1 MTAEPAP
8 APPEPAAGPVPAP
21 APPEPAAGPGPAP
34 VADAVPTVELRHISR
49 EFGSEPRVRAL
60 RDVDLTIDRGSSVAI
75 VGASGSGESTLLNV
89 LGCLDRPTSGTYLLD
104 GIDVSHLD
112 EPRRAVLRAEVIGF
126 VFQTFNL
133 LAHRSVLDNVMLAE
147 VYRGATRQGRAER
160 ALAALA
166 RVGMQDRARFLP
178 TRLSG
183 GEQQRVAIARALMA
197 DHSLLLCDEP
207 TGNLDSAN
215 TASVLA
221 LFDELSA
228 LGLTLVMV
236 THEDQVAAHAQRRVR
251 MVDGVL
257 TEET

>member
-8 APPEPAAGPVPAP
+8 DLPEPGAGPAP
-21 APPEPAAGPGPAP
+21 APVTGI
-34 VADAVPTVELRHISR
+34 VPIVELRNISR
-49 EFGSEPRVRAL
+49 EFGTEPRVRAL
-60 RDVDLTIDRGSSVAI
+60 RDVDLTLAHGSSMAI
-75 VGASGSGESTLLNV
+75 VGASGSGKSTLLNV

-112 EPRRAVLRAEVIGF
+112 ERRRAVLRGEVIGF

-147 VYRGATRQGRAER
+147 VYRGATREGRADR

-166 RVGMQDRARFLP
+166 RVGMEDRAQFLP

-207 TGNLDSAN
+207 TGNLDSVN
-215 TASVLA
+215 TAAVLA
-221 LFDELSA
+221 LFDELSVG
-228 LGLTLVMV
+228 GLTLVIV
-236 THEDQVAAHAQRRVR
+236 THEEHVAAHAQRRVR

>member
-1 MTAEPAP
+1 MSAEAMPPVGAP
-8 APPEPAAGPVPAP
+8 VRDPAAATVRAGDVVPV
-21 APPEPAAGPGPAP
+21 
-34 VADAVPTVELRHISR
+34 VDLRHITR

-60 RDVDLTIDRGSSVAI
+60 HDVDLTLDHGSSLAI
-75 VGASGSGESTLLNV
+75 VGASGSGKSTLLNI

-104 GIDVSHLD
+104 GIDVSRLD
-112 EPRRAVLRAEVIGF
+112 ERRRTALRAEVIGF

-147 VYRGATRQGRAER
+147 VYRGAAREGRAER
-160 ALAALA
+160 AMAALE
-166 RVGMQDRARFLP
+166 RVGMEARARFVP

-197 DHSLLLCDEP
+197 DHRLLLCDEP

-215 TASVLA
+215 TVSVLA

-228 LGLTLVMV
+228 AGLTLVMV
-236 THEDQVAAHAQRRVR
+236 THEEQVARHAERRVR

-257 TEET
+257 TEEEQ